1 MTASLDREM
10 LLAYNNQFTGVAMN
24 LFNMVFSV
32 KKSAII
38 FLLIIGTLTTVY
50 SEANSFKLE
59 NNLGMMIKSDF
70 ISQSEDNNWG
80 KNLISKPLVADET
93 VVIEFELSNYSDWD
107 ILIKDEYNG
116 KLVFSDVKIKSEV
129 KVKLTV
135 DPALGE
141 ALAIVE

>member
-1 MTASLDREM
+1 MT
-10 LLAYNNQFTGVAMN
+10 
-24 LFNMVFSV
+24 
-32 KKSAII
+32 
-38 FLLIIGTLTTVY
+38 
-50 SEANSFKLE
+50 
-59 NNLGMMIKSDF
+59 IKSVF

-116 KLVFSDVKIKSEV
+116 ELVFSDVKIKSEV
-129 KVKLTV
+129 KVRLTV

>member
-59 NNLGMMIKSDF
+59 NNLGMMIKSVF

-80 KNLISKPLVADET
+80 KNLFYFSMVTGFLFMVLIPLW
-93 VVIEFELSNYSDWD
+93 FLYKKLSE
-107 ILIKDEYNG
+107 K
-116 KLVFSDVKIKSEV
+116 
-129 KVKLTV
+129 
-135 DPALGE
+135 
-141 ALAIVE
+141 

>member
-1 MTASLDREM
+1 MTASLDREI

-59 NNLGMMIKSDF
+59 NNLGMMIKSVF

>member
-1 MTASLDREM
+1 
-10 LLAYNNQFTGVAMN
+10 MN

-59 NNLGMMIKSDF
+59 NNLGMMIKSVF

-116 KLVFSDVKIKSEV
+116 ELVFSNVKIKSEV
-129 KVKLTV
+129 KVRLTV

>member
-1 MTASLDREM
+1 
-10 LLAYNNQFTGVAMN
+10 MN

-59 NNLGMMIKSDF
+59 NNLGMMIKSVF

>member
-59 NNLGMMIKSDF
+59 NNLGMTIKSVF

>member
-1 MTASLDREM
+1 MTASLDREI

-59 NNLGMMIKSDF
+59 NNLGMMIKSVF

-116 KLVFSDVKIKSEV
+116 ELVFSDVKIKSEV
-129 KVKLTV
+129 KVRLTV

>member
-1 MTASLDREM
+1 
-10 LLAYNNQFTGVAMN
+10 MN

-59 NNLGMMIKSDF
+59 NNLGMMIKSVF

-116 KLVFSDVKIKSEV
+116 ELVFSDVKIKSEV

>member
-59 NNLGMMIKSDF
+59 NNLGMTIKSVF

-116 KLVFSDVKIKSEV
+116 ELVFSDVKIKSEV
-129 KVKLTV
+129 KVRLTV

>member
-1 MTASLDREM
+1 
-10 LLAYNNQFTGVAMN
+10 MN

-59 NNLGMMIKSDF
+59 NNLGMMIKSVF

-116 KLVFSDVKIKSEV
+116 ELVFSDVKIKSEV
-129 KVKLTV
+129 KVRLTV

>member
-1 MTASLDREM
+1 
-10 LLAYNNQFTGVAMN
+10 MN

-32 KKSAII
+32 KKNAII

-59 NNLGMMIKSDF
+59 NNLGMMIKSVF

>member
-59 NNLGMMIKSDF
+59 NNLGMTIKSVF

-116 KLVFSDVKIKSEV
+116 ELVFSDVKIKSEV

>member
-59 NNLGMMIKSDF
+59 NNLGMMIKSVF

-116 KLVFSDVKIKSEV
+116 ELVFSDVKIKSEV
-129 KVKLTV
+129 KVRLTV